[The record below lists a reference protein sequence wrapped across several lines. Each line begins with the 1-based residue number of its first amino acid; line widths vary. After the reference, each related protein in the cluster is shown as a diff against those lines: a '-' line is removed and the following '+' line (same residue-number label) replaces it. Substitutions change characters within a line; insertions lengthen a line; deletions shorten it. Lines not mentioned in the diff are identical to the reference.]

1 MKEFYLTFSLA
12 DWEVKVKIVKPAAA
26 CLINKPWCMIPEGKG
41 VDISFLKR
49 RTQRH
54 RKGGLKMGESVTRDY
69 SRSRDQVMNAA
80 LQSIRKIG
88 YKISSIDKA
97 NGLLQFK
104 TQMSWRSWAGQDM
117 SILILDN
124 EQGTCSVDITGTRNA
139 SGVLVV

>member
-1 MKEFYLTFSLA
+1 
-12 DWEVKVKIVKPAAA
+12 
-26 CLINKPWCMIPEGKG
+26 
-41 VDISFLKR
+41 
-49 RTQRH
+49 
-54 RKGGLKMGESVTRDY
+54 MGESVTRDY